1 MAVDIWGIGHC
12 CQDNIC
18 VVEQYPPEDGS
29 THILEID
36 DSQGVFFALFRIFE
50 EGGMIFFREQFRTA
64 PFLLTT
70 PES

>member
-36 DSQGVFFALFRIFE
+36 DSQGGERRPPPWLQRPGWGPGRA
-50 EGGMIFFREQFRTA
+50 
-64 PFLLTT
+64 
-70 PES
+70 

>member
-36 DSQGVFFALFRIFE
+36 DSQG
-50 EGGMIFFREQFRTA
+50 GGAGRPDRAAAAGVLRRTGA
-64 PFLLTT
+64 VD
-70 PES
+70 